1 MGSILEDYRNEQL
14 NKDKNFV
21 DEQVD
26 EQVEELSERDTK
38 EFKESVD
45 KMANKYSALDMNAFI
60 ERIGG
65 MEKIEE
71 MKKINSTADN
81 IQTMDGRIVKKKPTL
96 ANTNEDLEEWKRGF
110 MDGFEEAYKRIYG
123 SK

>member
-14 NKDKNFV
+14 NKDKNF
-21 DEQVD
+21 VD

-71 MKKINSTADN
+71 MKKINATADN

-123 SK
+123 GK

>member
-14 NKDKNFV
+14 NKDKNF
-21 DEQVD
+21 VD

-45 KMANKYSALDMNAFI
+45 KMANKYSALDMNTFI

-71 MKKINSTADN
+71 MKKINATADN

-123 SK
+123 GK

>member
-123 SK
+123 K